1 MEAWDTL
8 AAVEDGL
15 VARGPPPGQAAAT
28 EHLGVVT
35 HRLRGSASLSGF
47 PQVAALAAAME
58 EAVERMAATPPEDR
72 QALEALRSMVA
83 SLKTALDV
91 IGDTGAEN
99 PEAIAEALSHLVAA
113 PPRELGGETARRLAE
128 LDRFFTDQPDDRK
141 STRLNSSHGYISY
154 AVFCLKK
161 KKKKN
166 ARLLN

>member
-15 VARGPPPGQAAAT
+15 VALGQSPGQAAAT

-72 QALEALRSMVA
+72 QALEAPRPMVA
-83 SLKTALDV
+83 SLQTAPGVL
-91 IGDTGAEN
+91 GDTAAEN
-99 PEAIAEALSHLVAA
+99 PQAIAQG
-113 PPRELGGETARRLAE
+113 PR
-128 LDRFFTDQPDDRK
+128 
-141 STRLNSSHGYISY
+141 H
-154 AVFCLKK
+154 
-161 KKKKN
+161 
-166 ARLLN
+166 